1 MHDRLA
7 ELTGTKK
14 DGKSSQRYIDDKP
27 VGKTDVAIDVVPE
40 NANVARPKFMEKF
53 FLDVEEMQ
61 ADLGKIAIATDRIAE
76 LNHQALIATASGEEQ
91 IVSQELCLVIDNTNK
106 IAAHAK
112 ALLELI
118 KKETADKKK
127 DKNVPASEMRI
138 RDNMST
144 TLTRKFM
151 DTMKDYQKAQQKFK
165 SDMKNKV
172 KRQVQI
178 VKPDASEQEIDMVMR
193 SADPGAIYRSA
204 ILQGS
209 NDSIKEVYMN
219 CHDKY
224 QDVLKLEQSVA
235 ELHQMFLDLAL
246 LVEQQGEML
255 DQIEFQVKTASNYID
270 AGNKEVTKALKSQK
284 SWRKKICCLLFFGLI
299 IILIAVLASGAF
311 KSH

>member
-1 MHDRLA
+1 MNDRLA
-7 ELTGTKK
+7 ELTG
-14 DGKSSQRYIDDKP
+14 KSSEVTID
-27 VGKTDVAIDVVPE
+27 ISE
-40 NANVARPKFMEKF
+40 FMEKF
-53 FLDVEEMQ
+53 FVDVEDMQ
-61 ADLGKIAIATDRIAE
+61 ADLGKIVLATDRISE
-76 LNHQALIATASGEEQ
+76 LNHQALLATAAGEEQ
-91 IVSQELCLVIDNTNK
+91 TISQELCLVIDATNK

-112 ALLELI
+112 GMLELI
-118 KKETADKKK
+118 KKESAEKKK
-127 DKNVPASEMRI
+127 DKTVAASEIRI

-151 DTMKDYQKAQQKFK
+151 DTMKEYQKAQQKFK
-165 SDMKNKV
+165 ADMKNKV

-209 NDSIKEVYMN
+209 AESIKEVYMN

-255 DQIEFQVKTASNYID
+255 DHIEFQVKAASNYIE
-270 AGNKEVTKALKSQK
+270 AGNKEVTKAIKTQK
-284 SWRKKICCLLFFGLI
+284 SMRKKQCCLLVFGLVI
-299 IILIAVLASGAF
+299 VLIAVAAAGGF
-311 KSH
+311 K

>member
-1 MHDRLA
+1 M
-7 ELTGTKK
+7 
-14 DGKSSQRYIDDKP
+14 
-27 VGKTDVAIDVVPE
+27 
-40 NANVARPKFMEKF
+40 
-53 FLDVEEMQ
+53 
-61 ADLGKIAIATDRIAE
+61 
-76 LNHQALIATASGEEQ
+76 
-91 IVSQELCLVIDNTNK
+91 
-106 IAAHAK
+106 
-112 ALLELI
+112 
-118 KKETADKKK
+118 KE
-127 DKNVPASEMRI
+127 
-138 RDNMST
+138 
-144 TLTRKFM
+144 
-151 DTMKDYQKAQQKFK
+151 YQKAQQRFK

-209 NDSIKEVYMN
+209 NDSIKEVYMT

-284 SWRKKICCLLFFGLI
+284 SMRKKMCCLLFFGLVVV
-299 IILIAVLASGAF
+299 LIAVLASGAF
-311 KSH
+311 KSS

>member
-7 ELTGTKK
+7 ELT
-14 DGKSSQRYIDDKP
+14 
-27 VGKTDVAIDVVPE
+27 GKTDVAIDVVPE

-193 SADPGAIYRSA
+193 SADPGKLPSLLDHRWIVTLSSGAIYRSA

>member
-1 MHDRLA
+1 MNDRLA
-7 ELTGTKK
+7 ELTG
-14 DGKSSQRYIDDKP
+14 KSSDVMIDISEASS
-27 VGKTDVAIDVVPE
+27 TTEIT
-40 NANVARPKFMEKF
+40 RPKFMEKF
-53 FLDVEEMQ
+53 FLDVEDMQ
-61 ADLGKIAIATDRIAE
+61 ADLSKIGHATDRIGE
-76 LNHQALIATASGEEQ
+76 LNHQALLATAAGEEQ
-91 IVSQELCLVIDNTNK
+91 TISQELCLVIDSTNK

-112 ALLELI
+112 GMLELI
-118 KKETADKKK
+118 KKESAEKKK
-127 DKNVPASEMRI
+127 DKTVAASEIRI

-151 DTMKDYQKAQQKFK
+151 DTMKEYQKAQQKFK
-165 SDMKNKV
+165 ADMKNKV

-209 NDSIKEVYMN
+209 AESIKEVYMN

-255 DQIEFQVKTASNYID
+255 DQIEFQVKAASNYID
-270 AGNKEVTKALKSQK
+270 AGNKEVTKAIQTQK
-284 SWRKKICCLLFFGLI
+284 SMRKKQCCLLVFGLVL
-299 IILIAVLASGAF
+299 ILIAVIAAGGF
-311 KSH
+311 

>member
-7 ELTGTKK
+7 ELTGR
-14 DGKSSQRYIDDKP
+14 SSDVTIDMSE
-27 VGKTDVAIDVVPE
+27 TSSEI
-40 NANVARPKFMEKF
+40 ARPKFMEKF
-53 FLDVEEMQ
+53 FVDVEDMQ
-61 ADLGKIAIATDRIAE
+61 ADLNKIVLATDRICE
-76 LNHQALIATASGEEQ
+76 LNHQALIATAAGEEQ
-91 IVSQELCLVIDNTNK
+91 TISQELCLVIDGTNK
-106 IAAHAK
+106 IAAHGK
-112 ALLELI
+112 GLLELI
-118 KKETADKKK
+118 KKESAEKKK
-127 DKNVPASEMRI
+127 DKNVAASEIRI

-151 DTMKDYQKAQQKFK
+151 DTMKEYQKAQQKFK
-165 SDMKNKV
+165 ADMKNKV

-209 NDSIKEVYMN
+209 AESIKEVYMN

-255 DQIEFQVKTASNYID
+255 DQIEFQVKAASNYIES
-270 AGNKEVTKALKSQK
+270 GNKEVTKAIQSQK
-284 SWRKKICCLLFFGLI
+284 SLRKKQCCLLMFGLV
-299 IILIAVLASGAF
+299 IILVIVLAAGVF
-311 KSH
+311 K